1 MVCLVWFGTHLLD
14 KVVQQGAIDL
24 QADTRTGDDGPVLA
38 QLALHEF
45 RCGVQSVPLLD
56 QIVALEG

>member
-1 MVCLVWFGTHLLD
+1 VRLGTHLFD
-14 KVVQQGAIDL
+14 EVVQQGAIDL
-24 QADTRTGDDGPVLA
+24 QADPGTGDDGPVLS

-45 RCGVQSVPLLD
+45 RCGVQSAPLLD